1 MTDLKGRVALVT
13 GAASGIGLRTAE
25 VLAEAGAAVVVADMN
40 GEGARQQ
47 AKRMVD
53 SGLKAISCEMNVTSE
68 TDWQGA
74 VDLCRSEFDGLN
86 IVVNNAGI
94 EVYKSVA
101 DTTMG
106 DFQRVMDVN
115 VNGVFM
121 GIKVCADLL
130 TESGNASI
138 INLSSIAGLAGYR
151 NQVAY
156 CTSKAA
162 VRNMTKAAAV
172 EFARERKPI
181 RVNSVHPGIIETPMM
196 EEFVA
201 GLSEE
206 KAAVERAK
214 MAAFHPMG
222 RCGKPDDIANA
233 ILYLASD
240 MSGFVTGAELAVD
253 GGVSAN

>member
-1 MTDLKGRVALVT
+1 MTNLTGRVALVT
-13 GAASGIGLRTAE
+13 GGASGIGLRTAE

-40 GEGARQQ
+40 GDGARQQ
-47 AKRMVD
+47 AERMT
-53 SGLKAISCEMNVTSE
+53 GAGQKAIACEMNVTSE
-68 TDWQGA
+68 ADWGRA
-74 VDLCRSEFDGLN
+74 INLCRSEFGGLN
-86 IVVNNAGI
+86 VLVNNAGI

-101 DTTMG
+101 DTTMA

-115 VNGVFM
+115 VTGVFM
-121 GIKVCADLL
+121 GIKLAADLL
-130 TESGNASI
+130 AESGNASI

-162 VRNMTKAAAV
+162 VRNMTKASAV
-172 EFARERKPI
+172 EFARNRQQI

-196 EEFVA
+196 EELVA
-201 GLSEE
+201 RMP
-206 KAAVERAK
+206 ADQADVERAK
-214 MAAFHPMG
+214 MAAFHPVG
-222 RCGKPDDIANA
+222 RLGKPDDIANA

-240 MSGFVTGAELAVD
+240 MSGFVTGAELVVD